1 MREAITLVLSNYPLT
16 FLVLGF
22 VVAGI
27 AIARHPAP
35 VPRTLVAER
44 LLRRHLWIAI
54 GLGNLY
60 NFVMHAF
67 FGPMSARF
75 IGWADSPFEFEVA
88 LASLGF
94 AFVAFYAGSRGMQAR
109 IAAWLGPSVFTLG
122 AAGGH
127 AYQMIHAHN
136 DAPGNAGVIFY
147 TDIFVPVIGLLLL
160 VFAHRAR
167 ATSG

>member
-1 MREAITLVLSNYPLT
+1 MRDAIVFVLSNYPLT

-27 AIARHPAP
+27 AIARHPKP
-35 VPRTLVAER
+35 VPRAFVAER
-44 LLRRHLWIAI
+44 LLRWHVWIAI
-54 GLGNLY
+54 GLDNFY

-67 FGPMSARF
+67 FGAMAAKF
-75 IGWADSPFEFEVA
+75 IGWADSPFQFEVA

-94 AFVAFYAGSRGMQAR
+94 AFVAFYAGNRGMQAR

-127 AYQMIHAHN
+127 VYQMVHAHN
-136 DAPGNAGVIFY
+136 FAPGNAGVIFY
-147 TDIFVPVIGLLLL
+147 TDIFVPPIGLALL
-160 VFAHRAR
+160 VFACRSR
-167 ATSG
+167 GVS